1 MLNNLFSKK
10 LAVFFVF
17 VILAS
22 CLVMANEN
30 ASKTTK
36 KMVRLV
42 DFGSKQC
49 RACKAMEPVLA
60 ACEEKYS
67 DKFITEFIDVW
78 LPENQNH
85 AKQHQIRSIP
95 TQIFFNELGEELF
108 RHVGFISEDDILAKW
123 AEFGYVFSLDVDE
136 K

>member
-1 MLNNLFSKK
+1 
-10 LAVFFVF
+10 
-17 VILAS
+17 
-22 CLVMANEN
+22 MANEN

-60 ACEEKYS
+60 AC
-67 DKFITEFIDVW
+67 
-78 LPENQNH
+78 
-85 AKQHQIRSIP
+85 
-95 TQIFFNELGEELF
+95 LGEELF
-108 RHVGFISEDDILAKW
+108 RHVGFISEDDILSKW
-123 AEFGYVFSLDVDE
+123 AEFGYVFSLDGAE

>member
-42 DFGSKQC
+42 DFGSKQ
-49 RACKAMEPVLA
+49 
-60 ACEEKYS
+60 
-67 DKFITEFIDVW
+67 
-78 LPENQNH
+78 
-85 AKQHQIRSIP
+85 HQIRSIP

-123 AEFGYVFSLDVDE
+123 AIVGRYFFRGYFIP
-136 K
+136 